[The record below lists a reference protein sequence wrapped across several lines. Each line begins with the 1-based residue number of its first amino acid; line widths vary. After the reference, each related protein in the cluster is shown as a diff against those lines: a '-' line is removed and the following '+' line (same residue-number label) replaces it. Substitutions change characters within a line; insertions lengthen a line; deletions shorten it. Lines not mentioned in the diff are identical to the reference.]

1 MPARQASC
9 AIPFL
14 LMDRSGGRLSDHGF
28 TRENR
33 EPSMMFGKPEV
44 NFESGPK
51 DRGIVRMS
59 VTQKPEVH
67 TERF

>member
-1 MPARQASC
+1 MPAKQTSR
-9 AIPFL
+9 AISFL
-14 LMDRSGGRLSDHGF
+14 LADRSGGRLSDHRF

-44 NFESGPK
+44 NFEGGPK
-51 DRGIVRMS
+51 DKGIIRMF
-59 VTQKPEVH
+59 VTHKPGVH